1 MYNSTI
7 KGLGFYVP
15 ENTVTNNDLSELMD
29 TSDEWITERTGIKER
44 RWVNDDKLTTS
55 LMGTYAAERAIIDSG
70 IEKKDIDSKNIAVAL
85 NETLIK
91 KSEWNKTKVS
101 ENDRIEIVVPFA
113 GG

>member
-1 MYNSTI
+1 LI
-7 KGLGFYVP
+7 EKF
-15 ENTVTNNDLSELMD
+15 
-29 TSDEWITERTGIKER
+29 
-44 RWVNDDKLTTS
+44 
-55 LMGTYAAERAIIDSG
+55 